1 MIPVLLLLLNFL
13 TAIDFVHGY
22 HPGHGDNHQPTNK
35 LCPPHDIDACSQNP
49 ACKWAPPSQCLQ
61 RQYRLI
67 SSAKCNDGSDTQD
80 IATLAECWEAF
91 KFQPGDAKEGDN
103 FKSYGPSASN
113 DYGPYGCYV
122 DDSSVVH
129 FNSRKSSDDECTAA
143 SKCLCAIK
151 NTGNNPAS
159 GQTLIKTDP
168 TCENKIL
175 STCQSSSSCEWKNG
189 KCISFNFMV
198 VKTSTCQDKGYQYVI
213 TLTFF
218 LHLFQV
224 K

>member
-1 MIPVLLLLLNFL
+1 MIPVLLLLLNVL

-22 HPGHGDNHQPTNK
+22 HPGHGDNHQPTNE
-35 LCPPHDIDACSQNP
+35 LCPPHNQDACSQNL

-67 SSAKCNDGSDTQD
+67 DSLTCNEGTDTEE
-80 IATLAECWEAF
+80 IETLEECKAAI
-91 KFQPGDAKEGDN
+91 KFQPGSAKNDPN
-103 FKSYGPSASN
+103 FILHGPSATDN
-113 DYGPYGCYV
+113 GPSGCYV

-129 FNSRKSSDDECTAA
+129 FNSRTSSDAVCTEAK
-143 SKCLCAIK
+143 KCLCAIK

-168 TCENKIL
+168 TCANIPNL
-175 STCQSSSSCEWKNG
+175 LLCQSSGCEWKDD

-198 VKTSTCQDKGYQYVI
+198 VKTSTCQGKGYQYVI
-213 TLTFF
+213 TLTSF
-218 LHLFQV
+218 LHLFQF